1 MGMRKFT
8 VLHIPNAKLS
18 LVSYNITFFLLWHL
32 PVGLKTQQTKWPT
45 QCLTAFNN
53 HSSSDTGMGRD
64 QDFKFV
70 SKPQAVATVQQQHHY
85 TPVALQ
91 SVTLPNIFCLLDLQS
106 PYEILGSANSNL
118 SLCSFSPKD
127 DSCFL

>member
-1 MGMRKFT
+1 
-8 VLHIPNAKLS
+8 
-18 LVSYNITFFLLWHL
+18 
-32 PVGLKTQQTKWPT
+32 
-45 QCLTAFNN
+45 
-53 HSSSDTGMGRD
+53 MGRD

-106 PYEILGSANSNL
+106 PYEILGSANSDL